1 MKLYYDG
8 IGYPCKLKSE
18 MKGSNIWYSMEP
30 ISIKLTFPKYI
41 YDKILLDI
49 KLDNEN
55 KTLQDIYPYH
65 HDVRA
70 LFRFKLLIQKGELSR
85 NKDNWNT
92 HSQVVQNEFWE
103 LKTYLDGLTI
113 TSKFR
118 NGYVTAKFSLSIFS
132 EIELDKSEL
141 RELILNQLI

>member
-18 MKGSNIWYSMEP
+18 MKGNNTWYSMEP

-49 KLDNEN
+49 KLDNDN
-55 KTLQDIYPYH
+55 NTLQDI
-65 HDVRA
+65 
-70 LFRFKLLIQKGELSR
+70 FRFKLLLQKGELSR

-103 LKTYLDGLTI
+103 LETYLDGLTI

-118 NGYVTAKFSLSIFS
+118 NGDVTAKFSLSIFS

>member
-18 MKGSNIWYSMEP
+18 MKGNNIWYSMEP

-55 KTLQDIYPYH
+55 KTLRDI
-65 HDVRA
+65 
-70 LFRFKLLIQKGELSR
+70 FRFKLLIQKGELSR
-85 NKDNWNT
+85 NKDNWNNISPLS
-92 HSQVVQNEFWE
+92 SQVVQNEFWE
-103 LKTYLDGLTI
+103 LETYLDGLTI

-118 NGYVTAKFSLSIFS
+118 NGDVTVKFSLSIFS

>member
-8 IGYPCKLKSE
+8 IGYSCKLKSE
-18 MKGSNIWYSMEP
+18 MKGNNIWYNMEP
-30 ISIKLTFPKYI
+30 ISIKLTLPKYI

-55 KTLQDIYPYH
+55 KTLPDI
-65 HDVRA
+65 
-70 LFRFKLLIQKGELSR
+70 FRFKLLIQKGELSR

-103 LKTYLDGLTI
+103 LETYIDRLTI

-132 EIELDKSEL
+132 EMELDKSEL
-141 RELILNQLI
+141 REIILNQLI

>member
-1 MKLYYDG
+1 
-8 IGYPCKLKSE
+8 
-18 MKGSNIWYSMEP
+18 MKGNNIWYNMEP
-30 ISIKLTFPKYI
+30 ISIKLTLPKYI

-55 KTLQDIYPYH
+55 KTLPDI
-65 HDVRA
+65 
-70 LFRFKLLIQKGELSR
+70 FRFKLLIQKGELSR

-103 LKTYLDGLTI
+103 LETYIDRLTI

-132 EIELDKSEL
+132 EMELDKSEL
-141 RELILNQLI
+141 REIILNQLI